1 MLPKHIKISLASKM
15 SYFMDILEFISYSIA
30 RVIRKRIWSPLNP
43 ESGPGLDRCLIAAI
57 LK

>member
-30 RVIRKRIWSPLNP
+30 DYNNCYDPRF
-43 ESGPGLDRCLIAAI
+43 
-57 LK
+57 